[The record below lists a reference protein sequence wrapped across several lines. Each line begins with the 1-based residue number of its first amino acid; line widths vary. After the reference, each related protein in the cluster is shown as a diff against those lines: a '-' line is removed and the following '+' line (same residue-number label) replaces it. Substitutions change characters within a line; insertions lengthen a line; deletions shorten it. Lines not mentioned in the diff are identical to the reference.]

1 MRRTKSL
8 ARARHV
14 PARRSPLFAI
24 VGAVALVSV
33 AGGFFAREP
42 IERALFVRA
51 VADATGIALDAD
63 SIERDGDGYE
73 LRGMRASTRGGGA
86 LVDAP
91 DATVALNG
99 KQLRIAL
106 ESPRFVFDID
116 RYRSVSR
123 ALGDAS
129 LDVRI
134 ANGALTVVSG
144 AVPEPV
150 VAFDAVDG
158 SLHADRAGVR
168 YDVSLALV
176 DGAERYPISGS
187 FATAADGTAA
197 QTWNA
202 PFLPIAPLAGLL
214 QPGTAVRFESG
225 SIDDLTVTDGTKL
238 QVTARLDDV
247 ALALGG
253 HELSGVHGAIV
264 VDGNGIGSRELAGML
279 DGAVPIDGAGE
290 VHDLAGRY
298 AWLRDGSRDL
308 ADVAGLVAT
317 IAGEPQLRSVRVETV
332 APGLAYAQ
340 YALTGD
346 HGPLAISVL
355 AIEPHEPTLHF
366 DTAIAEDH
374 VISGGERTS
383 AMGVRTGAV
392 GGVNGDYFD
401 IGRTYQPQG
410 LLMRSGELL
419 RGPTDRAALAI
430 DASGH
435 VTFTEFHLEGVAE
448 IAGRRFAVT
457 QFNNWPAGEGD
468 VTIITPRFGKTL
480 QPAPG
485 VTFATLD
492 PAGADANRYR
502 IRSVVPA
509 NSPIPVE
516 FGLAFGPDAH
526 AVLHAGESVRLT
538 YALDPPVP
546 NAVAAIGG
554 GPILVKD
561 GAWYEDPHAPAPDE
575 RDYRWPVVALAR
587 KADDRLLLVAVDG
600 RHPERSVGMT
610 RPEFGDLL
618 LRLGAVDAMALDS
631 GGSVTLVSRAPGD
644 TNVSVRNV
652 PSDNSAER
660 WVSDALFLYSTAPA
674 PAIVPPLVA
683 PTPVPE
689 ARPTP

>member
-1 MRRTKSL
+1 LTRAQRGRA
-8 ARARHV
+8 ARN
-14 PARRSPLFAI
+14 PLLAI
-24 VGAVALVSV
+24 VAALAIVSIA
-33 AGGFFAREP
+33 AGFLLREP
-42 IERALFVRA
+42 IERAVFLHS
-51 VADATGIALDAD
+51 VADVTGIAFDAD
-63 SIERDGDGYE
+63 SIERSGDGYE
-73 LRGMRASTRGGGA
+73 LHGLRASTRGGGA

-91 DATVALNG
+91 SATVALTG
-99 KQLRIAL
+99 HHLSVAL
-106 ESPRFVFDID
+106 QDPHFTFDLD
-116 RYRSVSR
+116 RYRSVRR

-129 LDVRI
+129 LDLRVTGGTLSI
-134 ANGALTVVSG
+134 VAGD
-144 AVPEPV
+144 VPVPL
-150 VAFDAVDG
+150 VAFDAVAG
-158 SLHADRAGVR
+158 SLRASATAVR

-176 DGAERYPISGS
+176 DGDLRYPITG
-187 FATAADGTAA
+187 ATAIAADGTET

-202 PFLPIAPLAGLL
+202 PFLPIAPLTALL
-214 QPGTAVRFESG
+214 QPGTGVRFESG
-225 SIDDLTVTDGTKL
+225 SIDDLAVTDGAKPSA
-238 QVTARLDDV
+238 TARLDDV
-247 ALALGG
+247 ALVLGG
-253 HELSGVHGAIV
+253 HELTGVHGSIV
-264 VDGNGIGSRELAGML
+264 VDGGGIGSRELAGTL

-290 VHDLAGRY
+290 VHDLAGRF
-298 AWLRDGSRDL
+298 AWLRDGSPDL
-308 ADVAGLVAT
+308 AGVADLVAT
-317 IAGEPQLRSVRVETV
+317 IASEPRLRSVRVETA

-340 YALTGD
+340 YAITGD
-346 HGPLAISVL
+346 HGPIAVSVL

-410 LLMRSGELL
+410 LLIRSGELL

-435 VTFTEFHLEGVAE
+435 VTFAEFHLDGVAE

-457 QFNNWPAGEGD
+457 QFNNWPAGGGD
-468 VTIITPRFGKTL
+468 VTVITPRFGKTL

-492 PAGADANRYR
+492 SIAGDATRFR

-509 NSPIPVE
+509 TAPIPVE
-516 FGLAFGPDAH
+516 FGLAFGPDAR
-526 AVLHAGESVRLT
+526 AVLHPGQSVRLT

-546 NAVAAIGG
+546 GAVAAIGG
-554 GPILVKD
+554 GPILIKD

-587 KADDRLLLVAVDG
+587 KADDRLMLVAVDG

-660 WVSDALFLYSTAPA
+660 WVSDALFLYSSAPQ